1 MQMVMQMVMPMMNY
15 IGPMVHRMLMDH
27 NEMSKIYMTSE
38 GDDCSSPP
46 SEDQMMGYLDA
57 MRVACKDICTNNI
70 RIQNHSEM
78 DKKFWTFSDLKETKI
93 WNSR

>member
-1 MQMVMQMVMPMMNY
+1 MVMQMVMPMMNY

-57 MRVACKDICTNNI
+57 MRVACKD
-70 RIQNHSEM
+70 
-78 DKKFWTFSDLKETKI
+78 
-93 WNSR
+93 